1 MNRLGLYSTLC
12 FLFLAS
18 ASQLVAQQDNAD
30 AGVLSREDSVTVDLV
45 ATISAIDPETREVQ
59 LDDGQGHVRTI
70 TAGPRVQRFNELKVG
85 DQVNATL
92 EVSVLAELRQPT
104 SEELAT
110 LGESKVGVVRSR
122 GEGAA
127 AGSMAE
133 TSTSVVTVV
142 GLNLINGIV
151 TVLTVDGE
159 LVDVQAQN
167 EKNLKQLRLGDTIVV
182 SETTS
187 MAVSVIP
194 VVDFGSE

>member
-1 MNRLGLYSTLC
+1 MNRLGLYTTLC
-12 FLFLAS
+12 FFLLAFT
-18 ASQLVAQQDNAD
+18 SQLLAQPGNAE
-30 AGVLSREDSVTVDLV
+30 AEVLSREDSVTVDLV
-45 ATISAIDPETREVQ
+45 ATISAIDPETREIQ
-59 LDDGQGHVRTI
+59 LDDGQGHVRTM
-70 TAGPRVQRFNELKVG
+70 TADPRVKRFDELKVG

-110 LGESKVGVVRSR
+110 LGESKVGVVRSP
-122 GEGAA
+122 GDGAA

-133 TSTSVVTVV
+133 TTTSFVTVV

-159 LVDVQAQN
+159 LVDVLAQS
-167 EKNLKQLRLGDTIVV
+167 EDNLKQLRLGDTIVV

-187 MAVSVIP
+187 VAVSVIP
-194 VVDFGSE
+194 VGE